1 MAKTKTNSTARQTPA
16 ACPPKP
22 ALGDRTLLS
31 NGQAR
36 RLAGVFKVLAND
48 TRLRLLHA
56 LAREQELCVNDL
68 SAAVQM
74 KPQAVSNQLQRLV
87 AQGIINSR
95 PDGNQV
101 FYRIVDPCVTA
112 LLDHGWCLA
121 EDSAARKP

>member
-1 MAKTKTNSTARQTPA
+1 MSSMAQRRARA

-22 ALGDRTLLS
+22 ALGDRSLLS

-56 LAREQELCVNDL
+56 LAREQELSVNDL
-68 SAAVQM
+68 SAAVRM
-74 KPQAVSNQLQRLV
+74 KPQAVSNQLQRLA
-87 AQGIINSR
+87 AQGIVGSR

-101 FYRIVDPCVTA
+101 FYRVEDPCVTA
-112 LLDHGWCLA
+112 LLDHGLCLA
-121 EDSAARKP
+121 EDSAAASRG